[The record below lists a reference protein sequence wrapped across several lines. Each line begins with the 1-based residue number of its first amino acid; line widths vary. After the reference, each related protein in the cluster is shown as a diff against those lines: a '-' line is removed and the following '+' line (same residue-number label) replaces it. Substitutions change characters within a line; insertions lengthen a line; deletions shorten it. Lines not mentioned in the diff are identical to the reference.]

1 MRITED
7 QIRNEK
13 HKIVCAI
20 KEMFYFLQNDIDYIG
35 SVKVK
40 DIFTWAEKMSSYE
53 DKTYITAEWLV
64 RNGFEKREYDFL
76 YCDDVEEISAQCIDA
91 EMGVWRVEIGFLE
104 GGNVST
110 LDICTVGQL
119 KMFLAI
125 EGLDNMLNK

>member
-20 KEMFYFLQNDIDYIG
+20 KKMFYFLQNDPDYIG
-35 SVKVK
+35 NVKVK

-64 RNGFEKREYDFL
+64 RNGFEKREYDYL
-76 YCDDVEEISAQCIDA
+76 YCDDVEEISLAQ
-91 EMGVWRVEIGFLE
+91 VLR
-104 GGNVST
+104 T
-110 LDICTVGQL
+110 Y
-119 KMFLAI
+119 
-125 EGLDNMLNK
+125 